1 MVPHFTLH
9 LAFDGWF
16 EGKRKIEYGDD
27 TLSELLPHQEYV
39 RRREA
44 KIMQVII
51 GHSDSGIAH
60 LQLAQL
66 IGVNRKNLT
75 SYTKRLMTKG
85 LIKRGKGKHG
95 KYYPA
100 TKAYRGTIITAD
112 LFGKAAAGLIL
123 ANEDFPIDSPF
134 FINIGTGKALQYV
147 LFMFSNKLGAIITY
161 LLIQAMNPA
170 NKIMGD
176 TKNDEEKDL
185 NVQRWLDD
193 AMSPLLPAL
202 LPLFKGAISVHLES
216 HYGDYINEDGS
227 VNLDKVGED
236 FLSFG
241 YDRPLYTLK
250 EEFISEVMA
259 AFSKSYPSITN
270 GLEKIRSQVPRVIA
284 QQKSHWEYMSDC
296 LKQQKLCKHNYELP
310 LDKSWSAKSNNRIL
324 HCRKCHKTKYDKS
337 LFRTRTL

>member
-1 MVPHFTLH
+1 LTLH
-9 LAFDGWF
+9 LYNDDWF
-16 EGKRKIEYGDD
+16 EGKTKIEYGED
-27 TLSELLPHQEYV
+27 TLCDLLPHEEYV
-39 RRREA
+39 RRREE
-44 KIMQVII
+44 KIMKAII
-51 GHSDSGIAH
+51 GNSDHGISH
-60 LQLAQL
+60 LQLAGI
-66 IGVNRKNLT
+66 IGIDRKNLT
-75 SYTKRLMTKG
+75 SYTKRLMSKE
-85 LIKRGKGKHG
+85 LIKRGKGKQG

-100 TKAYRGTIITAD
+100 TKAYRGTTITAD
-112 LFGKAAAGLIL
+112 VFSKAAAGLIL
-123 ANEDFPIDSPF
+123 ANEDFSVDSPF
-134 FINIGTGKALQYV
+134 FRLIESGKALQYA
-147 LFMFSNKLGAIITY
+147 LFDFSNKLGAIITY
-161 LLIQAMNPA
+161 LLIQAMNPS

-216 HYGDYINEDGS
+216 NYGDYFNDDGS

-250 EEFISEVMA
+250 EEFISELMT

-270 GLEKIRSQVPRVIA
+270 ELEKIRSQVPKVVA
-284 QQKSHWEYMSDC
+284 QKKSHWEYMSDC
-296 LKQQKLCKHNYELP
+296 LKQQKLCKHDYKLP
-310 LDKSWSAKSNNRIL
+310 LDKSWSAKSNNKIL

-337 LFRTRTL
+337 LFRRRTL